1 MAKVTIDGIVV
12 EVENGTTVL
21 KAAEKAGVKIPRL
34 CYHPDQDVKGNCRIC
49 VVEIEGQRLLQPA
62 CAYPVSDGM
71 VVHTNTARARKA
83 RYNILELILAHHP
96 ADCLHCIR
104 NHNCELQQIVEDMSF
119 TREIRYPYH
128 ERGTGLDYS
137 SPSITRDPA
146 KCIVCDRCSWA
157 CTHFQSCNVLTK
169 TNRGFETYLT
179 TEYDRPMAETAC
191 TTCGQCIQACP
202 VAALTI
208 HDDTTDAWKAIND
221 KNLTVVAQVAP
232 AVRVNIAEALG
243 EDPGTISTGRLVTA
257 MKMMGIDYVFD
268 TDFTA
273 DLTIMEE
280 GTEFLHRLT
289 NGGCLPLITSC
300 SPGWVKFCE
309 TWYPDQLAHLSTAKS
324 PQGMFGAV
332 IKEYFAK
339 KIGKRPQ
346 EVFSLSVMPC
356 TAKKYEAKRPELGR
370 DGYQDVDCVVTVQE
384 LAQMIRSANIDFSKL
399 PDTMFDAPFGLG
411 SGAGVI
417 FGASGGVMEAALRTV
432 HEIVTGKVLEDI
444 DFKQVRGLRDTR
456 EATITIGDLDVKVC
470 ITSGLANARMI
481 MDLVRAGKADYQ
493 FIEIM
498 ACPGGCI
505 GGGGNPYRDRTKV
518 EKRNAATYIIDAE
531 QCPIRQSHKN
541 PAIQEFYKDLG
552 VKPGEEIA
560 HKLFHTN
567 YADRGNLPK

>member
-1 MAKVTIDGIVV
+1 
-12 EVENGTTVL
+12 
-21 KAAEKAGVKIPRL
+21 
-34 CYHPDQDVKGNCRIC
+34 
-49 VVEIEGQRLLQPA
+49 
-62 CAYPVSDGM
+62 
-71 VVHTNTARARKA
+71 
-83 RYNILELILAHHP
+83 
-96 ADCLHCIR
+96 
-104 NHNCELQQIVEDMSF
+104 
-119 TREIRYPYH
+119 
-128 ERGTGLDYS
+128 
-137 SPSITRDPA
+137 
-146 KCIVCDRCSWA
+146 
-157 CTHFQSCNVLTK
+157 
-169 TNRGFETYLT
+169 
-179 TEYDRPMAETAC
+179 
-191 TTCGQCIQACP
+191 
-202 VAALTI
+202 
-208 HDDTTDAWKAIND
+208 
-221 KNLTVVAQVAP
+221 
-232 AVRVNIAEALG
+232 
-243 EDPGTISTGRLVTA
+243 
-257 MKMMGIDYVFD
+257 
-268 TDFTA
+268 
-273 DLTIMEE
+273 EE

-309 TWYPDQLAHLSTAKS
+309 TWYPDQLPHLSTAKS

-370 DGYQDVDCVVTVQE
+370 NGYQDVDCVVTVQE
-384 LAQMIRSANIDFSKL
+384 LAEMIRSANIDFSKL
-399 PDTMFDAPFGLG
+399 PDTPFDAPFGLG

-432 HEIVTGKVLEDI
+432 YEIVTGNVLEDI

-470 ITSGLANARMI
+470 ITSGLANARTI

-505 GGGGNPYRDRTKV
+505 GGGGNPYRDWTKV
-518 EKRNAATYIIDAE
+518 EKRNAATYIIDAQ